1 MPNPMSMRWCRL
13 YKGTAAELAL
23 EDAVAALGVP
33 YRNNFPGFLYGVRYF
48 ADFYLP
54 TLRLVI
60 EVDDPSHDKLEKMES
75 DAQRTADLA
84 AAWGVRVVRCK
95 NEEAL
100 NDPHGTVR
108 RLVAEAGY
116 VGVPAHLPKMSQA
129 LPTPRKAPQKIKR
142 EAKSAALRAQ
152 RKAKKKRN

>member
-95 NEEAL
+95 NEEAI
-100 NDPHGTVR
+100 NDPKGTVE
-108 RLVAEAGY
+108 RLMREAGCSFER
-116 VGVPAHLPKMSQA
+116 LPKMSEA
-129 LPTPRKAPQKIKR
+129 LPTPKKAPQKIKR